1 MVVTPNQITDWK
13 ICYKA
18 PIKYTFFSKKKKK
31 PTYTEQNLLDI
42 FKYFHRHYL
51 CIYKQR
57 KENDLEK
64 TKLINTDNSKE
75 AKGPKE

>member
-1 MVVTPNQITDWK
+1 MLQSPYK
-13 ICYKA
+13 IH
-18 PIKYTFFSKKKKK
+18 ILQQKKKK